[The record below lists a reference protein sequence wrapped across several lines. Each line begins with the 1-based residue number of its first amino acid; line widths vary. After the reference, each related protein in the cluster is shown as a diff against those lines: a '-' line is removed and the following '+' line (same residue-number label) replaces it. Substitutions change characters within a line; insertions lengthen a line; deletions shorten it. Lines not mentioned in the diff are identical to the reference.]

1 MGVFV
6 GLILSYLLGSIPVG
20 LIVAK
25 KHGHPDIRKK
35 GSGNIGATNVAR
47 VVGKKAGLVTLIGD
61 ILKGTLPILAFSLVL
76 GSGTWQKQVIISL
89 AGLAAFLG
97 HLFPIYLKF
106 KGGKGVATATGVF
119 LILCPLAVLVDMI
132 VFMVVVWRWG
142 YVSLASLSAAAAMPV
157 LIGLFSDK
165 KVYILLAVII
175 AGLIFYRHKDNIH
188 RLLAGTEPNFKIKSA
203 NTGTD

>member
-1 MGVFV
+1 MSVFV
-6 GLILSYLLGSIPVG
+6 GLMLSYLLGSIPVG

-25 KHGHPDIRKK
+25 KHGHPDIRKE

-47 VVGKKAGLVTLIGD
+47 VVGKKAGLITLIGD
-61 ILKGTLPILAFSLVL
+61 ILKGALPVLGFSLFV
-76 GSGTWQKQVIISL
+76 GTNTWQKQGIVAL

-119 LILCPLAVLVDMI
+119 LILCPLAVLVDI
-132 VFMVVVWRWG
+132 FVFLGVAWWWR

-157 LIGLFSDK
+157 LIGLFSNK
-165 KVYILLAVII
+165 KVYIILAVII
-175 AGLIFYRHKDNIH
+175 AALIFYRHKENIQ
-188 RLLAGTEPNFKIKSA
+188 RLLTGTELSVKSE
-203 NTGTD
+203 